1 MAELPSPDSK
11 HPARRAAWRSIDA
24 VARGDK
30 QAWLDN
36 FADDAIVE
44 DPIGKSMIDPTG
56 EGHRG
61 KAAIEKFWDT
71 NIATGRPMF
80 SLQSSICCANECA
93 NVGTLTVQ
101 FPNGLVTQLYGIFTY
116 RVKDDGKVAALRT
129 YWETEELKVYPPF
142 EERGT

>member
-1 MAELPSPDSK
+1 MSELPNPDSQ

-44 DPIGKSMIDPTG
+44 DPIGESMIDPTG

-61 KAAIEKFWDT
+61 KAAIEKFWDA
-71 NIATGRPMF
+71 NIANARPMF
-80 SLQSSICCANECA
+80 SIQSSICCGNECA
-93 NVGTLTVQ
+93 NVATLTVQ
-101 FPNGLVTQLYGIFTY
+101 FPNGLVTQLYGVFVY
-116 RVKDDGKVAALRT
+116 RVNDDGKVKSLRT
-129 YWETEELKVYPPF
+129 YWEIEDMQVYPPF